1 MADKQK
7 QTEETVTGAGIE
19 PDESRTPLEFAHDE
33 LLTLEQVAKQ
43 MTCSAAQ
50 VRDWIASGMLT
61 PVADGSIQRIR
72 RGELNRIGNPDDGAA
87 RAFERDHR
95 DEKEDGA

>member
-1 MADKQK
+1 MGTEQH
-7 QTEETVTGAGIE
+7 QTEEIVTGDGIE

-33 LLTLEQVAKQ
+33 LLTIEQVARQ
-43 MTCSAAQ
+43 MNCSTIE

-61 PVADGSIQRIR
+61 PIADGSIQRIR

-87 RAFERDHR
+87 REFERDHK
-95 DEKEDGA
+95 DDGA